1 VEHTAVRLQHIQM
14 CYTDAQ
20 VIVLEENEKYLDM
33 LDPEDLER
41 RQRRAFKPMALVNPR
56 IKPVGSAGARFFEG
70 CLSVPGYQ
78 ASPPFDAET
87 SLHHVAEL
95 LPADRP
101 QSWRPAPRAGCDPA
115 ACA

>member
-1 VEHTAVRLQHIQM
+1 M
-14 CYTDAQ
+14 
-20 VIVLEENEKYLDM
+20 LEDNERYLEM

-78 ASPPFDAET
+78 ASPPSSMKATEHR
-87 SLHHVAEL
+87 LA
-95 LPADRP
+95 
-101 QSWRPAPRAGCDPA
+101 
-115 ACA
+115 

>member
-1 VEHTAVRLQHIQM
+1 M
-14 CYTDAQ
+14 
-20 VIVLEENEKYLDM
+20 LEDNERYLEM

-78 ASPPFDAET
+78 ASLPFSTKATE
-87 SLHHVAEL
+87 HRWA
-95 LPADRP
+95 
-101 QSWRPAPRAGCDPA
+101 
-115 ACA
+115 